1 VCAICIPIG
10 PNRKF
15 RLKSPEGCSMRQIE
29 LLRFALDVLDR
40 LQISYALVGSYASG
54 IWANLA

>member
-1 VCAICIPIG
+1 
-10 PNRKF
+10 
-15 RLKSPEGCSMRQIE
+15 MRQIE